1 MRALLHRLVPVF
13 LIEAATAAAFL
24 FVLAIVTE
32 PLWQP
37 VLSSVLRGTP

>member
-1 MRALLHRLVPVF
+1 MKALLHRFVPVF
-13 LIEAATAAAFL
+13 LTEAATVAAFL

-37 VLSSVLRGTP
+37 VLSSILRGTP